1 MPNDYLLDNDFD
13 LRIENGDFVAG
24 ESSAQHQQLLLLL
37 EKGELRQ
44 YPLTGVGLKNF
55 LNDDNLGELYQEIQK
70 QFKADGLTVNR
81 LKIYNDGQMELDATY
96 Q

>member
-1 MPNDYLLDNDFD
+1 MTDYLLDTDFD
-13 LRIENGDFVAG
+13 LRIENGDFVVG

-70 QFKADGLTVNR
+70 QFKADGLSVNR
-81 LKIYNDGQMELDATY
+81 LKIYNDGQMELDASY

>member
-1 MPNDYLLDNDFD
+1 MPNDYLLTDDFD
-13 LRIENGDFVAG
+13 LKIANGDFVVG

-44 YPLTGVGLKNF
+44 YPQTGVGVKNF
-55 LNDDNLGELYQEIQK
+55 LNDDNLSGLHQEVVK
-70 QFKADGLTVNR
+70 QFKADGLTINR
-81 LKIYNDGQMELDATY
+81 LKIYNDGQMELDANY